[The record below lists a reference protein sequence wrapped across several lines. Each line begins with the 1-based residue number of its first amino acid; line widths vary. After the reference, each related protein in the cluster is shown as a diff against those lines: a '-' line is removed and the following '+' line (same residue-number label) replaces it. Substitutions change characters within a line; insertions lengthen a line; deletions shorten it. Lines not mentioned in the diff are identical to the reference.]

1 MELQKHNPNQGVDL
15 MNADSFNQLQ
25 RAAKAF
31 ASSTIVPKEYQGEQG
46 LSNCIVAIDMAM
58 RMNLSPTM
66 VMQNLYIVHGR
77 PTWKAE
83 FVISRLHGK
92 YSTVDFEQDD
102 ADGGRCRVVATKP
115 DGTVVKGT
123 WVSMKLAQDE
133 GWISR
138 SGSKW
143 KTMPEQMLFYRAATF
158 FARVHAPELLNGVA
172 DQYEAL
178 DAPESYTRESE
189 AVQRLNDLAAEVIV
203 PDADVSGP
211 APEATAPA
219 APTASPKTAE
229 IVDDID

>member
-1 MELQKHNPNQGVDL
+1 
-15 MNADSFNQLQ
+15 
-25 RAAKAF
+25 
-31 ASSTIVPKEYQGEQG
+31 
-46 LSNCIVAIDMAM
+46 
-58 RMNLSPTM
+58 
-66 VMQNLYIVHGR
+66 
-77 PTWKAE
+77 
-83 FVISRLHGK
+83 
-92 YSTVDFEQDD
+92 
-102 ADGGRCRVVATKP
+102 VVATKP
-115 DGTVVKGT
+115 DGSVVKGT

-143 KTMPEQMLFYRAATF
+143 KTMPEQMLFYRSATF
-158 FARVHAPELLNGVA
+158 FARVNAPELLNGVA

-203 PDADVSGP
+203 PAAEV
-211 APEATAPA
+211 TAPS